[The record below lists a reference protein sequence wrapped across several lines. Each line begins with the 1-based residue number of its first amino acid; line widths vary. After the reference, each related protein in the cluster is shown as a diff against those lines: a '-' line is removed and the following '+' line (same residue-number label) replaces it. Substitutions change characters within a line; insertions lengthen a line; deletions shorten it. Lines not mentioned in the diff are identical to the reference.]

1 MARRAAGEGNI
12 RKRADGRWE
21 GRYVAGHDS
30 EGKPIRKNVLGKT
43 QAEVKEK
50 LKAALE
56 ECQRLDVSRAD
67 DFTVESWMRL
77 WYETYSKPNIRE
89 ATQERYWN
97 HIQYHIIPEIGS
109 IKLNKLSGRQ
119 VQTMYNNVRDH
130 GRVKKGPNDK
140 RSSSLSASYIRS
152 LHRMLHMALE
162 RAVKERLILR
172 NPCDDVILPREEK
185 REMKTLKPENFKAY
199 LEEAE
204 RRGVR
209 PMMFLELCSGLRK
222 GELVALLWS
231 DLDVENKTISISKQA
246 VRVKGGG
253 VKVTTPKT
261 ATSIRVESIP
271 QEAVDLLVEEHEK
284 HPDNPYMFPSPVT
297 GGMYYPDAVNAI
309 NRKIMKALGLEP
321 IRFHD
326 LRHTFATVALQSGVD
341 IRTVSGMLGHADPGF
356 TLRTYTHTSNPMQ
369 VKAAETIGN
378 VMGKNL

>member
-43 QAEVKEK
+43 QAEAKEK

-162 RAVKERLILR
+162 RAVKEQLILR

-209 PMMFLELCSGLRK
+209 PMMF
-222 GELVALLWS
+222 
-231 DLDVENKTISISKQA
+231 
-246 VRVKGGG
+246 
-253 VKVTTPKT
+253 
-261 ATSIRVESIP
+261 
-271 QEAVDLLVEEHEK
+271 
-284 HPDNPYMFPSPVT
+284 PSPVT

-326 LRHTFATVALQSGVD
+326 LRHTFATTALQSGAD

-369 VKAAETIGN
+369 VKAAETIGS